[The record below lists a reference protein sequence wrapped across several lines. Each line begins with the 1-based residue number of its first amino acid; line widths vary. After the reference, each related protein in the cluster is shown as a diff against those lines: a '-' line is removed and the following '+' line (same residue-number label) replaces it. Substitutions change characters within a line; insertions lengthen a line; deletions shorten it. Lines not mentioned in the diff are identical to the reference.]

1 MQGLKSNVIFL
12 AGKEIKNKYLNILT
26 CFSILHNQSYGKPYF
41 IVILD
46 REICKECL
54 SWPIT
59 VISMERNY
67 STWNNIIVVAEEDNY
82 TLGLKSSGKIVAVES
97 YFHRQCDVNDWNIS
111 LD

>member
-1 MQGLKSNVIFL
+1 
-12 AGKEIKNKYLNILT
+12 
-26 CFSILHNQSYGKPYF
+26 
-41 IVILD
+41 
-46 REICKECL
+46 
-54 SWPIT
+54 
-59 VISMERNY
+59 MERNY